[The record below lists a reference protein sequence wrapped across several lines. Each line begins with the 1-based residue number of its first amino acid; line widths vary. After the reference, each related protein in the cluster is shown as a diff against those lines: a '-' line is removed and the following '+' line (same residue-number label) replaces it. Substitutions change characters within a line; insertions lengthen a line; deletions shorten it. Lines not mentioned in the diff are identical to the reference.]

1 MNKLS
6 FNLIKSFIFI
16 YLLIY
21 SIFIYYLSGLNI
33 FKNKNSEFELVI
45 PCSLPDTKLFFKHK
59 KYYEKYINY
68 SNIVL
73 IGQSKISKLIVNE
86 TSISFIQEDSLVPK
100 QKINEFLLKMR
111 NISTDRDGWYE
122 QQFLKM
128 AYSIICKKD
137 YYLIWDVD
145 TIPIKPFKIFKK
157 NRPFFDMKT
166 EHHTPYFNT
175 IEKLIP
181 GLKFRGK
188 SYISEHMIIKT
199 EFMKNL
205 LEHIEL
211 NNNLPGKLFWEK
223 ILMSIDTQDI
233 NFSGFSEYE
242 TYGSYVDSKYPYT
255 YRHRNWF
262 SLREANTYFGNSENL
277 NKDDL
282 KWLSKSFQAL
292 SFEKFSKFDVNY
304 LDIVKNPKIKKL
316 YKSNFVFNH
325 FKKIF
330 KKYKR
335 PNITKIII

>member
-1 MNKLS
+1 M
-6 FNLIKSFIFI
+6 FV
-16 YLLIY
+16 
-21 SIFIYYLSGLNI
+21 
-33 FKNKNSEFELVI
+33 NKNTEYDLVI
-45 PCSLPDTKLFFKHK
+45 PSSLSDIKLFFRHK
-59 KYYEKYINY
+59 IYYEKYINY

-73 IGQSKISKLIVNE
+73 IGESNINNLIVKDN
-86 TSISFIQEDSLVPK
+86 SISFICEDSLVQK
-100 QKINEFLLKMR
+100 KKINEFLLKMR
-111 NISTDRDGWYE
+111 NISTERDGWYE

-128 AYSIICKKD
+128 AYSRICKKD

-145 TIPIKPFKIFKK
+145 TIPIKSFKMFQ
-157 NRPFFDMKT
+157 NNQPFFDMKT
-166 EHHTPYFNT
+166 EHHIPYFNA

-181 GLKFRGK
+181 GLKFTDR
-188 SYISEHMIIKT
+188 SYISEHMMIQT

-205 LEHIEL
+205 LVQIEL
-211 NNNLPGKLFWEK
+211 NDKLPGKLFWEK

-335 PNITKIII
+335 PNVTKIII